1 MLIAS
6 APFVGKKYRVKS
18 KKELE
23 SLYGAVDESGVL
35 GGVPFVMNRYMLAL
49 CGQEV
54 TIEACSDYV
63 LTNYSFSKKVRPE
76 IQNAILNQHIYS
88 ISLREAS
95 WEWNLLMLEDIIDDP
110 ALQMRRNKLC

>member
-18 KKELE
+18 RKELE
-23 SLYGAVDESGVL
+23 SLYGAVNGSGVL
-35 GGVPFVMNRYMLAL
+35 DGIPFIMNRYMLAL

-54 TIEACSDYV
+54 TIDTYSDYV
-63 LTNYSFSKKVRPE
+63 LKDYHFSTKVRPE
-76 IQNAILNQHIYS
+76 IKNAIQNQNIYY
-88 ISLREAS
+88 ISLEEKD

>member
-18 KKELE
+18 QEELE
-23 SLYGAVDESGVL
+23 SIYGAVNNSGL
-35 GGVPFVMNRYMLAL
+35 LDGIPFCMNRYMLAL

-54 TIEACSDYV
+54 TIDRYSDYV
-63 LTNYSFSKKVRPE
+63 LKNYSFSKNLRPE
-76 IQNAILNQHIYS
+76 IQNTIQNQHIYN
-88 ISLREAS
+88 INLKEVN

-110 ALQMRRNKLC
+110 ALQIRRNKLC

>member
-23 SLYGAVDESGVL
+23 SLYGAVGESGAL
-35 GGVPFVMNRYMLAL
+35 DGIPFVMNRYMLAL

-54 TIEACSDYV
+54 TIGEYSDYV
-63 LTNYSFSKKVRPE
+63 LKDYPFPQKLRPE
-76 IQNAILNQHIYS
+76 IQNAIQNQHIYS
-88 ISLREAS
+88 IGLRES
-95 WEWNLLMLEDIIDDP
+95 NWEWNLLMLEDIIDDP
-110 ALQMRRNKLC
+110 ALQIRRNKLC